1 MRLGSQNLSHLCAAI
16 PSPITYMHKFT
27 LPFLTFTKEGSNFLV
42 WYSGPSVHSLSY
54 PVSSS
59 ITVSVSA
66 PECCLKL
73 LFLFH
78 VFAREF
84 PSSWIHPLTPLCPF
98 KSYLLPSA
106 QIHLFS
112 EAFLDHLF
120 SKGSFTAVFC
130 VVCCVLSVPL
140 MLAPD
145 CSPMHIFLL

>member
-16 PSPITYMHKFT
+16 PPPIIYMHKFT

-42 WYSGPSVHSLSY
+42 WYSGHSLSY
-54 PVSSS
+54 LVSSS

-66 PECCLKL
+66 PECCLKH
-73 LFLFH
+73 LFLFY

-112 EAFLDHLF
+112 EAFLDLF

-130 VVCCVLSVPL
+130 GVCCVLSVPL